1 MKSTNDLSFP
11 PAFVRLFFKSFL
23 TAYALC
29 VVFRAP
35 LDLSWYETDID
46 YAIASVYELLGKY
59 DIRFLLV
66 LIITFAFYHVENR
79 KQIDG
84 MAAQKKSSRVLS
96 VFLAF
101 CLLVGQSYNAAGTS
115 EWCFGSMVNFV
126 KFVLTLA
133 GFSILFHSLIT
144 WFYFFL
150 ETHDFTA
157 GKEHF
162 FSRHT
167 FRKAFLIIFGSYL
180 PFLLLSF
187 PGNLCWDA
195 IGQIEQV
202 LGGSGYSTHHPLAH
216 TLLMGGLVKG
226 GQVLFHSPEMGL
238 FLYMI
243 LQDMLLAGA
252 LAGTIA
258 VLSKRG
264 AGFGVLLCILLLY
277 CITPVYSNM
286 ASTAI
291 KDVPY
296 AAFVTGYVICL
307 ALVLERP
314 ERMKS
319 RKFVFVFLLL
329 QVGVILFR
337 NNGLYVILCSGLA
350 AFFFLCRRYGWKE
363 RFRCLIISFGGSI
376 LTAKLFLLVLASL
389 CSAESGSMGEMLSIP
404 FQQTA
409 RYLQLYG
416 DEISREEKEGI
427 QGILGDTE
435 EVAAVYNPASS
446 DPVKARFRK
455 DFCCCWR

>member
-29 VVFRAP
+29 EVFRAP

-46 YAIASVYELLGKY
+46 YVIASVYELLGKY

-307 ALVLERP
+307 ALVLE
-314 ERMKS
+314 MKYS
-319 RKFVFVFLLL
+319 DGEAVSSGACQSLQCGIRQHGGDAFHSVSADCPLSAALWRRNQPGGKGRHSGYPGRYGGSGCRLQSGKFRSGEGEISKGFLLL
-329 QVGVILFR
+329 LAVSLLYSVILELVKKAA
-337 NNGLYVILCSGLA
+337 GLKKLK
-350 AFFFLCRRYGWKE
+350 W
-363 RFRCLIISFGGSI
+363 
-376 LTAKLFLLVLASL
+376 LT
-389 CSAESGSMGEMLSIP
+389 
-404 FQQTA
+404 
-409 RYLQLYG
+409 
-416 DEISREEKEGI
+416 
-427 QGILGDTE
+427 
-435 EVAAVYNPASS
+435 
-446 DPVKARFRK
+446 
-455 DFCCCWR
+455 